1 MHQQRQE
8 QQQLF
13 IETVEKRIKD
23 LKDIKG
29 FTVTDKQRKELVD
42 YIFKP
47 TSDGSTAYQKQY
59 MSDVQNLI
67 ESAFFTKYGEGLAKS
82 AKNAGRSSAY
92 KDLYQSLKATKGKMS
107 SSSQTSQKYKSGT
120 DSIFNLI
127 GK

>member
-42 YIFKP
+42 YIFA
-47 TSDGSTAYQKQY
+47 D
-59 MSDVQNLI
+59 I
-67 ESAFFTKYGEGLAKS
+67 
-82 AKNAGRSSAY
+82 
-92 KDLYQSLKATKGKMS
+92 
-107 SSSQTSQKYKSGT
+107 
-120 DSIFNLI
+120 
-127 GK
+127 